1 MTLLHRLRF
10 AARPF
15 VTRSLR
21 GPRGRRAVAV
31 AIVLAIC
38 SGLAGLWIAL
48 GSGQFEHGVRRK
60 LGLEPSMH
68 QRELDE
74 FMVFCHDDVDC
85 RRIERELENTGE
97 GFAMRLDGIALA
109 QSAVAMHGPLVV
121 PADEHAPLYGRAR
134 AALEG
139 RPSTTGA
146 TPRRGAFD
154 WKDADDR
161 ALLRVV
167 LDAEFRPAVVR
178 YASPLGLSDGI
189 ALVGFFAVAML
200 VLLGTVVGPVMVG
213 IAFAQESHENTLQ
226 PVAGTALS
234 PRAIALGMMAGAL
247 APVAIVT
254 VPQLAIA
261 VLSASTSGN
270 PLVFAGFVALL
281 LPCAWALA
289 CLSAVVGLYAGRRRG
304 PGLVGIALLAG
315 AGTWALAG
323 TSIGFQAL
331 GHVEAALVTMLPSGG
346 LVLAAREAFLG
357 GAEVRHGTLAIGPE
371 WRLFAAAIGAIVVGV
386 LALLAAERR
395 IPGRIAAPLRRI
407 EAMFGSAVLS
417 ALTLLAFSQE
427 RPTAVVLATLA
438 MMVMPMQLLVMGR
451 VPQGDT
457 PGVRPPVNALRLLG
471 EFASFV
477 ALHFALALVIVGPD
491 FVEPLLPATAHLG
504 WALGVAALA
513 SLRSVVAPMRLPA
526 TLWAGFSFVAAIV
539 TFTTGVAIVTEHGHS
554 PMFALMPLSPWLG
567 AVQVALTVAI
577 PVTLV
582 RAVFRKGGST
592 PAG

>member
-1 MTLLHRLRF
+1 MTLSHRLRF

-21 GPRGRRAVAV
+21 GPRGRRAVA
-31 AIVLAIC
+31 LAILLAMC

-48 GSGQFEHGVRRK
+48 GSGQLEHGARRK

-68 QRELDE
+68 ERESAA

-97 GFAMRLDGIALA
+97 GFAMRLDGIAMA
-109 QSAVAMHGPLVV
+109 QSAVGTFEPSIAG
-121 PADEHAPLYGRAR
+121 EHARLHERAR

-139 RPSTTGA
+139 LPSTNGA
-146 TPRRGAFD
+146 SPRRRGFNWRD
-154 WKDADDR
+154 SDHR
-161 ALLRVV
+161 ALLGKI

-189 ALVGFFAVAML
+189 ALMGFFAAAML
-200 VLLGTVVGPVMVG
+200 VLLGTVVGPVVVG

-234 PRAIALGMMAGAL
+234 PRAIALGLMAGAL
-247 APVAIVT
+247 APVAIVA

-261 VLSASTSGN
+261 VLSASALGK

-331 GHVEAALVTMLPSGG
+331 GRVEAALMTMLPSGG
-346 LVLAAREAFLG
+346 LVLAARQAFLG
-357 GAEVRHGTLAIGPE
+357 GAEVRHGAMVIGPE

-407 EAMFGSAVLS
+407 EAVFGSAVLS
-417 ALTLLAFSQE
+417 ALTLVAFSQE
-427 RPTAVVLATLA
+427 RPTSVILATLA

-457 PGVRPPVNALRLLG
+457 PGLRPPVDTLRLLG
-471 EFASFV
+471 EFATFV
-477 ALHFALALVIVGPD
+477 ALHLALALVIVGPH
-491 FVEPLLPATAHLG
+491 FVAALLPATGHLG

-513 SLRSVVAPMRLPA
+513 SLRSVAAPMRLPA
-526 TLWAGFSFVAAIV
+526 TLWAGFSFVMAIV
-539 TFTTGVAIVTEHGHS
+539 TFTTGVAIVTEVGRA

-567 AVQVALTVAI
+567 ALQIALTVVI

-582 RAVFRKGGST
+582 RAVLRPGARST
-592 PAG
+592 PAA

>member
-21 GPRGRRAVAV
+21 GPRGRRAVAL
-31 AIVLAIC
+31 AIVLAMC
-38 SGLAGLWIAL
+38 SGLVGLWIAL
-48 GSGQFEHGVRRK
+48 GSGQLEHGVRRK

-68 QRELDE
+68 ERESAE

-85 RRIERELENTGE
+85 RRIERELEHSGE
-97 GFAMRLDGIALA
+97 GYAMRLDGIALA
-109 QSAVAMHGPLVV
+109 QGAVSMHGPLV
-121 PADEHAPLYGRAR
+121 PAELAPLHGRAR
-134 AALEG
+134 AAIEG
-139 RPSTTGA
+139 LPSTTGA
-146 TPRRGAFD
+146 TPRRRTFD
-154 WKDADDR
+154 WRDANHR
-161 ALLRVV
+161 ALLGVV
-167 LDAEFRPAVVR
+167 LDADFRPAVVR
-178 YASPLGLSDGI
+178 YASPLGLSEGI

-200 VLLGTVVGPVMVG
+200 VVLGTVVGPVVVG
-213 IAFAQESHENTLQ
+213 VSFAQESHENTLQ

-234 PRAIALGMMAGAL
+234 PRAIALGLTAGAL
-247 APVAIVT
+247 APVAIVA
-254 VPQLAIA
+254 VPQLVIA
-261 VLSASTSGN
+261 VLAAVTSGH
-270 PLVFAGFVALL
+270 PLAFAGFVALL

-289 CLSAVVGLYAGRRRG
+289 CLCAVVGLYAGRRRG

-323 TSIGFQAL
+323 TSIGFQSL
-331 GHVEAALVTMLPSGG
+331 GRVEAALVTMLPSGG

-357 GAEVRHGTLAIGPE
+357 GAEVRHGALAIGPE

-395 IPGRIAAPLRRI
+395 IPGRVAAPLRRV
-407 EAMFGSAVLS
+407 EAVLGSAALS

-427 RPTAVVLATLA
+427 RPTSVVLATLA

-457 PGVRPPVNALRLLG
+457 PGARPPVDAVRLLG
-471 EFASFV
+471 EFAGFV
-477 ALHFALALVIVGPD
+477 ALHLALALVIVGPG

-513 SLRSVVAPMRLPA
+513 SLRSVAAPMRLPA
-526 TLWAGFSFVAAIV
+526 TLWAGFSVVAAIV
-539 TFTTGVAIVTEHGHS
+539 TFTTGVAIVTDGHA
-554 PMFALMPLSPWLG
+554 PMFALMRLSPWLG
-567 AVQVALTVAI
+567 AVQIALTVAI

-582 RAVFRKGGST
+582 RAVFRTGRST
-592 PAG
+592 PVG

>member
-21 GPRGRRAVAV
+21 GPRGRRAVA
-31 AIVLAIC
+31 LAILLAMC

-48 GSGQFEHGVRRK
+48 GAGHLEHEVRRK
-60 LGLEPSMH
+60 LGLEPSMQ
-68 QRELDE
+68 QRESDG
-74 FMVFCHDDVDC
+74 FVVFCHDDVDC
-85 RRIERELENTGE
+85 RRIEREFGHAGE
-97 GFAMRLDGIALA
+97 GFAMQLDGIAFA
-109 QSAVAMHGPLVV
+109 QGAVATYGPSV
-121 PADEHAPLYGRAR
+121 PAEYAPLHARAR

-139 RPSTTGA
+139 LPSTIGA
-146 TPRRGAFD
+146 TPRRRAFD
-154 WKDADDR
+154 WRDADHR
-161 ALLRVV
+161 ALLGVV

-189 ALVGFFAVAML
+189 ALVGFFAAAAL
-200 VLLGTVVGPVMVG
+200 VVLGTVLGPVVVG

-234 PRAIALGMMAGAL
+234 PRAIALGLMAGAL
-247 APVAIVT
+247 APVAIVA
-254 VPQLAIA
+254 VPQLVIA
-261 VLSASTSGN
+261 VLAAVTSGD
-270 PLVFAGFVALL
+270 PLALVGFVALL

-315 AGTWALAG
+315 ASTWALAG

-331 GHVEAALVTMLPSGG
+331 GRVEAALMTMLPSGG

-357 GAEVRHGTLAIGPE
+357 GAEFRHGALTIAPE
-371 WRLFAAAIGAIVVGV
+371 WRLFAAAIGAIVVGG

-395 IPGRIAAPLRRI
+395 IPGRMAAPLRRG
-407 EAMFGSAVLS
+407 EALFGSAVLS

-427 RPTAVVLATLA
+427 RPTSVVLATLA
-438 MMVMPMQLLVMGR
+438 MMVMPMQFLVMGR

-457 PGVRPPVNALRLLG
+457 PGVRPPVDTLRLLG
-471 EFASFV
+471 EFVAFV
-477 ALHFALALVIVGPD
+477 ALHLALAIVIVGPH
-491 FVEPLLPATAHLG
+491 FVEALLPATGHLG
-504 WALGVAALA
+504 WALGVAALV
-513 SLRSVVAPMRLPA
+513 SLRSVAAPMRLPA
-526 TLWAGFSFVAAIV
+526 TLWAGFSFVMAIV
-539 TFTTGVAIVTEHGHS
+539 TFTTGVAIVTEVGRA

-567 AVQVALTVAI
+567 AVQIALTLAI
-577 PVTLV
+577 PVTLA
-582 RAVFRKGGST
+582 RAVLRPGARST
-592 PAG
+592 PG